1 MDTFLYHDDESN
13 GLDDCVSKF
22 SDLKRFKQFQAE
34 ADEVLHHLAS
44 DYRLMLGSDRDHHSH
59 HHHQSHRHN
68 HSHHHYHDNDDCVSK
83 IYFNHH
89 DQICGPGSE

>member
-22 SDLKRFKQFQAE
+22 SDLNRFKQFQAE

-44 DYRLMLGSDRDHHSH
+44 DYRLMLGSD
-59 HHHQSHRHN
+59 
-68 HSHHHYHDNDDCVSK
+68 
-83 IYFNHH
+83 
-89 DQICGPGSE
+89 